1 MEDKEIEKKL
11 KEGADNIEIRDFS
24 LVWNDIKSKIL
35 PQKKKRSHWLPIA
48 ASVASIVISCS
59 VIIPFA
65 LQPNDNPITN
75 EEQGTGPS
83 EQVYFLDELLLVETT
98 SEDFLNQLTSAS
110 IDIID
115 ISKYVISSSYLFKT
129 AEQNIKGGRV
139 ELTDDLDLATF
150 YLTVDFYD
158 KSVKVDELLNKQYDF
173 NYSINNAIIQYSI
186 KESYP
191 EDGIYIYDIKAN
203 YNSVNY
209 FMEYTCFTEDVKP
222 FFNEFFK

>member
-11 KEGADNIEIRDFS
+11 KEGANNIEVRDFS
-24 LVWNDIKSKIL
+24 LVWNDIKDKIA
-35 PQKKKRSHWLPIA
+35 PRKKKHSLWLPIA
-48 ASVASIVISCS
+48 ASVASIVAVCS
-59 VIIPFA
+59 VIIPTA
-65 LQPNDNPITN
+65 IKTNDNPITN
-75 EEQGTGPS
+75 ENQGSGSP